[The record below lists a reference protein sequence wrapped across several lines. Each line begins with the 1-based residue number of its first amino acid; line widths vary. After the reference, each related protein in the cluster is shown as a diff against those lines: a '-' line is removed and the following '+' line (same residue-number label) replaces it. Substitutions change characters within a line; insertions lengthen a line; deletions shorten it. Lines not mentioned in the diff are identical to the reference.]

1 MIRVLKPGGILIS
14 IETSA
19 TWPVLPDVNEVN
31 KVLSIE
37 EARVR
42 APGHVLFVEKMGVWV
57 PSCLTE

>member
-19 TWPVLPDVNEVN
+19 TWPVLPDISEVN
-31 KVLSIE
+31 KALSTE

-42 APGHVLFVEKMGVWV
+42 APGHVLFVEKMGV
-57 PSCLTE
+57 

>member
-19 TWPVLPDVNEVN
+19 TWPVLPDINEVN
-31 KVLSIE
+31 KVLSTE

-42 APGHVLFVEKMGVWV
+42 APGHVLFVEKMGV
-57 PSCLTE
+57 